1 MALVGGPTEDRRFG
15 VEPVCVDQVVLIA
28 SPSHPF
34 SRAAKITLGELKGQ
48 PLILPAQGSR
58 TRLLVERKLKEAGAN
73 PRVAMQLSGT
83 EAVKKAVEANLGV
96 AFVSQFA
103 VERECSLGA
112 STDHLPFKRFR
123 LTRHMELVYRKH
135 KYVEKGV
142 YPNTRRHFAVLRCN
156 HCDDAP
162 CIEICPTVSLFRR
175 QDGIVDF
182 DHERC
187 IGCKSCMQACPY
199 DALYIDPDRNTAA
212 KCNFDASRVEMGY
225 KPACEVVCP
234 TQAILSGDLDD
245 PSSEISRRIG
255 TGENQ
260 RAQARKG
267 HLSKALLCRRGGRSV
282 ATHAYGPTKRAFLGG
297 ENTGEDLYSLSP
309 GTAGH
314 GLPAAAREV
323 YDVPHATPWGKMIA
337 SYLWTKSI
345 SAGVLLISA
354 LLLNMGFA
362 EEAPMLLVISPL
374 VALVFLLATF
384 LLLVFDLKKPSR
396 FFFLLTKPNLN
407 SWLVL
412 GGYVLTVLWDL
423 RGTLAKAGH
432 HRRNR
437 GAAEYSQ
444 AALFGVASACYS
456 AFLFA
461 QARGRDFWQSPLLF
475 WHLLVQAII
484 SGAAVLILLGS
495 VLGMSLA
502 VFFWLGNLLV
512 ISLLVSLGMI
522 LGELFMS
529 HGSEEVIRSA
539 DLMIK
544 GALGKQFSIFVIGLG
559 IVAPIALILWP
570 SGSLLLNMIAAA
582 LVLLGSWMYENLW
595 IKAGQAVPLS

>member
-1 MALVGGPTEDRRFG
+1 MRYGFLI
-15 VEPVCVDQVVLIA
+15 DQHRCIGCHACTVACKEEHNI
-28 SPSHPF
+28 
-34 SRAAKITLGELKGQ
+34 
-48 PLILPAQGSR
+48 PLAVNR
-58 TRLLVERKLKEAGAN
+58 TWV
-73 PRVAMQLSGT
+73 
-83 EAVKKAVEANLGV
+83 
-96 AFVSQFA
+96 
-103 VERECSLGA
+103 
-112 STDHLPFKRFR
+112 
-123 LTRHMELVYRKH
+123 

-142 YPNTRRHFAVLRCN
+142 YPDTRRHFAVLRCN

-245 PSSEISRRIG
+245 PGSEISRRIG
-255 TGENQ
+255 TEKTSVRKPEKATYTKLYYAGVEGDLLQ
-260 RAQARKG
+260 PTRMAQQEEHFWAEK
-267 HLSKALLCRRGGRSV
+267 
-282 ATHAYGPTKRAFLGG
+282 TP
-297 ENTGEDLYSLSP
+297 GEDLYALS
-309 GTAGH
+309 GGGH

-323 YDVPHATPWGKMIA
+323 YDVPHATPWGKKIA

-345 SAGVLLISA
+345 AAGVLLISA
-354 LLLNMGFA
+354 LLLNQGF
-362 EEAPMLLVISPL
+362 EQEAPMLLVVSPL
-374 VALVFLLATF
+374 VALGFLLATF
-384 LLLVFDLKKPSR
+384 LLLVFDLKKPGR

-412 GGYVLTVLWDL
+412 GGYVLAVYGIFAVLWL
-423 RGTLAKAGH
+423 GQGVTE
-432 HRRNR
+432 
-437 GAAEYSQ
+437 GAVGPLIFWP

-495 VLGMSLA
+495 VLGMSLT

-512 ISLLVSLGMI
+512 VSLLVSLGMI

-539 DLMIK
+539 NLMIK
-544 GALGKQFSIFVIGLG
+544 GKLGKQFWGFVIGLG
-559 IVAPIALILWP
+559 IVVPIVLILWP
-570 SGSLLLNMIAAA
+570 AGSLLLNMIAAA